1 MLIFKLKNKSFADK
15 DNFILVWNKEIGLIL
30 LFLNFGHFMDWLE
43 LEYVCGSK
51 MLVCNPD
58 WWLELKEMELAG
70 TCNIGYWYAKW
81 VRKLP

>member
-1 MLIFKLKNKSFADK
+1 
-15 DNFILVWNKEIGLIL
+15 
-30 LFLNFGHFMDWLE
+30 MDRLE